1 MVEGRHVEVW
11 GHLCVVCVRHR
22 GTWTRICRDRKVPT
36 FQESCPKGTHLL
48 SHSCLGGGSQ
58 AAQSK
63 RRGAE
68 PEKVCSLS
76 WLRAGLRAL

>member
-1 MVEGRHVEVW
+1 MVEGSHVEVW
-11 GHLCVVCVRHR
+11 GHLCVVCVRQGHPDQL
-22 GTWTRICRDRKVPT
+22 CKDRKVPT
-36 FQESCPKGTHLL
+36 FQESCPKGPYLL

-63 RRGAE
+63 RRAAE
-68 PEKVCSLS
+68 PEKVRSLS